1 MMEFRLSALCTLVR
15 TAGEILLGDGA
26 EQVNEKG
33 YANFVTEVDL
43 AVQRFLTEKLAE
55 QYPEADLLS
64 EESTRVPDRS
74 RPVFILDPV
83 DGTTNLI
90 RRLRQSCISLGLV
103 IGGAPVIGIVY
114 NPFSGEFYSAERGC
128 GSYLNGRRLSVR
140 STPTLRDSLAAVG
153 TSPYRRENGAENMRM
168 IAKLFDACLDV
179 RRSGSAA
186 LDLCAVADGRYELF
200 CEADL
205 HPWDIC
211 AGSLILTEAGGK
223 ITDWQGRAPD
233 PFSNVDVA
241 SSNGKVHEEL
251 LALLSE
257 FRPALL

>member
-1 MMEFRLSALCTLVR
+1 MEFRLSALCALVR

-26 EQVNEKG
+26 AQVSEKG
-33 YANFVTEVDL
+33 YADFVTGADL

-55 QYPEADLLS
+55 QYPGADLLS
-64 EESTRVPDRS
+64 EESARLPDRS

-114 NPFSGEFYSAERGC
+114 NPFSGELYSGERGC
-128 GSYLNGRRLSVR
+128 GSFLNGRRLSVR
-140 STPTLRDSLAAVG
+140 PTACLRDSLAAVG
-153 TSPYRRENGAENMRM
+153 TSPYHRENGPENMRLV
-168 IAKLFDACLDV
+168 AKVFEACLDV
-179 RRSGSAA
+179 RRFGSSA

-200 CEADL
+200 CEAGL
-205 HPWDIC
+205 RPWDFC

-223 ITDWQGRAPD
+223 ITDWQGREPD
-233 PFSNVDVA
+233 PFSDLHLAATNGNV
-241 SSNGKVHEEL
+241 HTEL
-251 LALLSE
+251 LALLSDIC
-257 FRPALL
+257 LK